1 VIIMQKLF
9 NLFSTVAFLGVVTIA
24 AGAGYVYVNK
34 DSIVESIKE
43 AAMEE
48 VSDAIPGL
56 VGESLGGSL
65 GGSAPL
71 PSNGGLTGSGSS
83 GFLPVPNAPLGL

>member
-1 VIIMQKLF
+1 MQKLF
-9 NLFSTVAFLGVVTIA
+9 NLFSTVAFLGVVSIA

-48 VSDAIPGL
+48 VSEALPGL
-56 VGESLGGSL
+56 LSGALGGDIHSNL
-65 GGSAPL
+65 PTPGGDAADSI
-71 PSNGGLTGSGSS
+71 SGSLPGAS
-83 GFLPVPNAPLGL
+83 IPSVGF